1 MNKNTISNDVRVIGS
16 RGSDLALWQ
25 SRTVLAA
32 LRAAAPLTAPAWQS
46 DITVVTTRG
55 DVDQSPYLAG
65 SVEKG
70 FFTKELEVALLE
82 RHIDLV
88 VHSLKDLPTAPPAG
102 LVNRTILPRAN
113 AADWLLVRHEF
124 FEEQGGGALPL
135 RPGTRVGASSLRR
148 GALLGHFAPQALSV
162 PLRGNVPTRVRKLG
176 DGAGVDAIILA
187 AAGLSRLEI
196 DLSAFHKIELAPELW
211 PTAPGQGALAAQC
224 RAGESEIEAQVARLA
239 DAGCADATRWERDFL
254 RVIEGGCSTPF
265 GCHVVGDRAHL
276 GIASERG
283 WLSNSI
289 ELPQNIAEG
298 PQRDSFIRDAVAGC
312 RPANLQTTPAGA
324 LGRTVRAL

>member
-1 MNKNTISNDVRVIGS
+1 MSAGTRIIGS

-32 LRAAAPLTAPAWQS
+32 LRAAAPSPAWRS
-46 DITVVTTRG
+46 DITVVTTSG
-55 DVDQSPYLAG
+55 DVDPSPYLAG
-65 SVEKG
+65 GVQKG

-88 VHSLKDLPTAPPAG
+88 VHSLKDLPTAPPTG

-113 AADWLLVRHEF
+113 AADWLLVRPEF
-124 FEEQGGGALPL
+124 YAEQGGGALPL

-148 GALLGHFAPQALSV
+148 GALLGHFAPQAVSV
-162 PLRGNVPTRVRKLG
+162 PLRGNVPTRVRKLAE
-176 DGAGVDAIILA
+176 GATVDAIILA

-196 DLSAFHKIELAPELW
+196 DLSSFHRIELAPELW

-224 RAGESEIEAQVARLA
+224 RAGESDIEAHVALLA
-239 DAGCADATRWERDFL
+239 DPACAAATRWEREFL

-265 GCHVVGDRAHL
+265 GCHVVGGRAHL

-283 WLSNSI
+283 WLSNVT
-289 ELPQNIAEG
+289 ELPQDIAEG
-298 PQRDSFIRDAVAGC
+298 PQRDSFIRAAVAGC
-312 RPANLQTTPAGA
+312 RPAELEATPPGA
-324 LGRTVRAL
+324 IGRAVRAR